1 MIVMTYNQIKP
12 IESHLASTRLRT
24 TEGNEFLM
32 SFETV
37 EDLKL
42 FPKFVT
48 VKQIHKIKKVI

>member
-1 MIVMTYNQIKP
+1 MTYNQIKP